1 MCEKG
6 MESAWKLLVHGTAQ
20 RMKKKRSHKISD
32 VHNRVVFLP
41 CTAMEILLLFHCYA
55 RCVSSLKT
63 GRSSFIYLLASSS
76 LFLSY
81 IVDDDYA
88 E

>member
-1 MCEKG
+1 
-6 MESAWKLLVHGTAQ
+6 MEAACSRNSPTNEE
-20 RMKKKRSHKISD
+20 KRSNKISD

-81 IVDDDYA
+81 NVDDDYA

>member
-1 MCEKG
+1 
-6 MESAWKLLVHGTAQ
+6 MEAACSRNSQTNEE
-20 RMKKKRSHKISD
+20 KRSNKVSD
-32 VHNRVVFLP
+32 VRNRVVFLP

-76 LFLSY
+76 LFFVSLSLLY
-81 IVDDDYA
+81 R
-88 E
+88 